1 MESLEVKSYLNR
13 PKHIFANIVVLQEKI
28 ENLRLKMLPRAIN
41 FEKERVQTSP
51 EDPMPNFGAEIDELD
66 RQMANLMK
74 EYYESMGEVEKTIR
88 EVENDDIRLI
98 LAKICLLKKLIVL
111 QKDIVVNR
119 TALAVINVVGL
130 VELIC
135 YNRRYQNSDCD
146 HNGNYHLYKDPLFTI
161 FSV

>member
-98 LAKICLLKKLIVL
+98 LAKKY
-111 QKDIVVNR
+111 
-119 TALAVINVVGL
+119 VGL
-130 VELIC
+130 KNWDTIENEV
-135 YNRRYQNSDCD
+135 NWSRR
-146 HNGNYHLYKDPLFTI
+146 TI
-161 FSV
+161 FRRHSLGLVIIKKILDQNTIGTH

>member
-98 LAKICLLKKLIVL
+98 LAKKY
-111 QKDIVVNR
+111 
-119 TALAVINVVGL
+119 VGL
-130 VELIC
+130 
-135 YNRRYQNSDCD
+135 
-146 HNGNYHLYKDPLFTI
+146 
-161 FSV
+161 SVMKH

>member
-98 LAKICLLKKLIVL
+98 LAKKY
-111 QKDIVVNR
+111 
-119 TALAVINVVGL
+119 VGL
-130 VELIC
+130 KSWDTIENEV
-135 YNRRYQNSDCD
+135 NWSRR
-146 HNGNYHLYKDPLFTI
+146 TI
-161 FSV
+161 FRRHSLGLVIIKKILDQNTIGTH